1 MIIRTG
7 SHRISARGDNMTRE
21 EFVEKVDSKLKLIR
35 NEKNYTQDRMAEIL
49 GISKKTLVQIEKER
63 GTLGWSG
70 AVVVCSLFK
79 DSEVLQM
86 TLGEDLEDIMISLAF
101 GKCEGNH
108 MKTMGGKVWWRDVE
122 VQGNYKLQQNII
134 SSHYRII
141 DNENRRICSSF
152 DEEYIYRRINELH
165 QLEK

>member
-1 MIIRTG
+1 
-7 SHRISARGDNMTRE
+7 MTRE

-70 AVVVCSLFK
+70 AVVACSLFK

-101 GKCEGNH
+101 GKSEGNR

-122 VQGNYKLQQNII
+122 AQDSYKLQQNII

-152 DEEYIYRRINELH
+152 DKEYMCRRINELN